1 MKITTIAKTSLA
13 LGLLTTGVITTTTQA
28 ANATTPSSTKVETPQ
43 QTANAT
49 TPSST
54 KVEAP
59 QQAANATTP
68 SSTKVEA
75 PQQTPNATTP
85 SSTKV
90 ETPQQTPNATTP
102 SSTKVEA
109 PQQAANATTPSSTK
123 VEAPQQAANAT
134 TLSSTKVETPQQTP
148 NAPTPPSTKVETPQ
162 QAANATTPSS
172 TKVETPQQTPNA
184 TTPSSTKVETPQSP
198 TTKQVPTEINPKFKD
213 LRAYYTK
220 PSLEFKNEIG
230 IILKKWTTIRF
241 MNVVPDYFIYK
252 IALVGKDDKKYGEG
266 VHRNVDVFVVLEE
279 NNYNLEKYSVGGIT
293 KSNSKKVDHKAG
305 VRITKE
311 DNKGTISHDVSEFKI
326 TKEQISLKELDFKLR
341 KQLVENHNLYGNV
354 GSGKIVIKMKNG
366 GKYTFE
372 LHKKL
377 QENRMA
383 DVIDGTNID
392 NIEVNIK

>member
-13 LGLLTTGVITTTTQA
+13 LGLLTTGVITTTTQ
-28 ANATTPSSTKVETPQ
+28 E
-43 QTANAT
+43 ANAT

-59 QQAANATTP
+59 QSTP
-68 SSTKVEA
+68 PSTKVEA
-75 PQQTPNATTP
+75 PQSKPNATTP
-85 SSTKV
+85 
-90 ETPQQTPNATTP
+90 P
-102 SSTKVEA
+102 
-109 PQQAANATTPSSTK
+109 
-123 VEAPQQAANAT
+123 
-134 TLSSTKVETPQQTP
+134 
-148 NAPTPPSTKVETPQ
+148 
-162 QAANATTPSS
+162 S

-198 TTKQVPTEINPKFKD
+198 TTKQVPTEINTKFKD

-241 MNVVPDYFIYK
+241 MNIVPDYFIYK
-252 IALVGKDDKKYGEG
+252 IALVGKDDKKYDEG

-279 NNYNLEKYSVGGIT
+279 KNKYGVERYSVGGIT

-341 KQLVENHNLYGNV
+341 KQLIENHNLYGNV
-354 GSGKIVIKMKNG
+354 GSGKIVINMKNG

>member
-1 MKITTIAKTSLA
+1 MKITMIAKTSLA

-28 ANATTPSSTKVETPQ
+28 AKAS
-43 QTANAT
+43 

-59 QQAANATTP
+59 QSTPPSTKVEAPQSKPNATTP

-75 PQQTPNATTP
+75 PQQT
-85 SSTKV
+85 
-90 ETPQQTPNATTP
+90 
-102 SSTKVEA
+102 
-109 PQQAANATTPSSTK
+109 ANAT
-123 VEAPQQAANAT
+123 
-134 TLSSTKVETPQQTP
+134 
-148 NAPTPPSTKVETPQ
+148 TPPSTKVTTPPSTNTPQ
-162 QAANATTPSS
+162 PMQS
-172 TKVETPQQTPNA
+172 TK
-184 TTPSSTKVETPQSP
+184 SDTPQSP

-241 MNVVPDYFIYK
+241 MNIVPDYFIYK
-252 IALVGKDDKKYGEG
+252 ITLVGKDDKKYGEG

-311 DNKGTISHDVSEFKI
+311 DNKGIISHDVSEFKI

-341 KQLVENHNLYGNV
+341 KQLIEKNNLYGNV

>member
-1 MKITTIAKTSLA
+1 MKMRTIAKTSLA
-13 LGLLTTGVITTTTQA
+13 LGLLTTGAITVTTQSVKAEKIQSTKVDKVPTLKAERLAMINITAGANSATTQA
-28 ANATTPSSTKVETPQ
+28 ANTRQERTPKLEKAPNTNEEKTSASKIEKISQPKQEEQKTLNISATPAPKQEQSQTTTESTTPKTKVT
-43 QTANAT
+43 
-49 TPSST
+49 
-54 KVEAP
+54 
-59 QQAANATTP
+59 
-68 SSTKVEA
+68 
-75 PQQTPNATTP
+75 
-85 SSTKV
+85 
-90 ETPQQTPNATTP
+90 
-102 SSTKVEA
+102 
-109 PQQAANATTPSSTK
+109 
-123 VEAPQQAANAT
+123 
-134 TLSSTKVETPQQTP
+134 
-148 NAPTPPSTKVETPQ
+148 TPPSTNTPQ
-162 QAANATTPSS
+162 PMQS
-172 TKVETPQQTPNA
+172 TK
-184 TTPSSTKVETPQSP
+184 SDTPQSP

-266 VHRNVDVFVVLEE
+266 VHMNVDVFVVLEE

-341 KQLVENHNLYGNV
+341 KQLIEKNNLYGNV

>member
-1 MKITTIAKTSLA
+1 MKMRTIAKTSLA
-13 LGLLTTGVITTTTQA
+13 LGLLTTGAITVTTQSVKAEKIQSTKVDKVPTLKAERLAMINITAGANSATTQA
-28 ANATTPSSTKVETPQ
+28 ANTRQERTPKLEKAPNTNEEKTSASKIEKISQPKQEEQKTLNISATPAPKQEQSQTTTESTTPKTKVT
-43 QTANAT
+43 
-49 TPSST
+49 
-54 KVEAP
+54 
-59 QQAANATTP
+59 
-68 SSTKVEA
+68 
-75 PQQTPNATTP
+75 
-85 SSTKV
+85 
-90 ETPQQTPNATTP
+90 
-102 SSTKVEA
+102 
-109 PQQAANATTPSSTK
+109 
-123 VEAPQQAANAT
+123 
-134 TLSSTKVETPQQTP
+134 
-148 NAPTPPSTKVETPQ
+148 TPPSTNTPQ
-162 QAANATTPSS
+162 PMQS
-172 TKVETPQQTPNA
+172 TK
-184 TTPSSTKVETPQSP
+184 SDTPQSP

-220 PSLEFKNEIG
+220 PILEFKNEIG

-341 KQLVENHNLYGNV
+341 KQLIEKNNLYGNV

>member
-28 ANATTPSSTKVETPQ
+28 ANATTPSSTKVEAPQSTPPSTKIEAPQSKPNATTPPSTKVEAPQ

-49 TPSST
+49 TPPST
-54 KVEAP
+54 KV
-59 QQAANATTP
+59 T
-68 SSTKVEA
+68 
-75 PQQTPNATTP
+75 
-85 SSTKV
+85 
-90 ETPQQTPNATTP
+90 
-102 SSTKVEA
+102 
-109 PQQAANATTPSSTK
+109 
-123 VEAPQQAANAT
+123 
-134 TLSSTKVETPQQTP
+134 
-148 NAPTPPSTKVETPQ
+148 TPPSTNTPQ
-162 QAANATTPSS
+162 PMQS
-172 TKVETPQQTPNA
+172 TK
-184 TTPSSTKVETPQSP
+184 SDTPQSP
-198 TTKQVPTEINPKFKD
+198 TIKQVPTEINPKFKD

-341 KQLVENHNLYGNV
+341 KQLIEKNNLYGNV

>member
-28 ANATTPSSTKVETPQ
+28 AKAS
-43 QTANAT
+43 

-59 QQAANATTP
+59 QSTP
-68 SSTKVEA
+68 PSTKVEA
-75 PQQTPNATTP
+75 PQSKPNATTP
-85 SSTKV
+85 
-90 ETPQQTPNATTP
+90 P
-102 SSTKVEA
+102 
-109 PQQAANATTPSSTK
+109 
-123 VEAPQQAANAT
+123 
-134 TLSSTKVETPQQTP
+134 
-148 NAPTPPSTKVETPQ
+148 
-162 QAANATTPSS
+162 S

-241 MNVVPDYFIYK
+241 MNIVPDYFIYK
-252 IALVGKDDKKYGEG
+252 IALVGKDDKKYDEG

-279 NNYNLEKYSVGGIT
+279 KNKYGVERYSVGGIT

-341 KQLVENHNLYGNV
+341 KQLIENHNLYGNV
-354 GSGKIVIKMKNG
+354 GSGEIVINMKNG

>member
-13 LGLLTTGVITTTTQA
+13 LGLLTTGVITTTTQ
-28 ANATTPSSTKVETPQ
+28 E
-43 QTANAT
+43 ANAT

-59 QQAANATTP
+59 QSTP
-68 SSTKVEA
+68 PSTKVEA
-75 PQQTPNATTP
+75 PQSKPNATTP
-85 SSTKV
+85 
-90 ETPQQTPNATTP
+90 P
-102 SSTKVEA
+102 STKVEA
-109 PQQAANATTPSSTK
+109 PQSKPNATTP
-123 VEAPQQAANAT
+123 P
-134 TLSSTKVETPQQTP
+134 
-148 NAPTPPSTKVETPQ
+148 
-162 QAANATTPSS
+162 S

-241 MNVVPDYFIYK
+241 MNIVPDYFIYK
-252 IALVGKDDKKYGEG
+252 IALVGKDDKKYDEG

-279 NNYNLEKYSVGGIT
+279 KNKYGVERYSVGGIT

-341 KQLVENHNLYGNV
+341 KQLIENHNLYGNV
-354 GSGKIVIKMKNG
+354 GSGKIVINMKNG

>member
-28 ANATTPSSTKVETPQ
+28 ANATTPSSTKVEAPQSTP
-43 QTANAT
+43 
-49 TPSST
+49 PST

-59 QQAANATTP
+59 Q
-68 SSTKVEA
+68 SK
-75 PQQTPNATTP
+75 PNATTP
-85 SSTKV
+85 PSTKV

-102 SSTKVEA
+102 PSTKV
-109 PQQAANATTPSSTK
+109 T
-123 VEAPQQAANAT
+123 
-134 TLSSTKVETPQQTP
+134 
-148 NAPTPPSTKVETPQ
+148 TPPSTNTPQ
-162 QAANATTPSS
+162 PMQS
-172 TKVETPQQTPNA
+172 TK
-184 TTPSSTKVETPQSP
+184 SDTPQSP

-311 DNKGTISHDVSEFKI
+311 DNKSIISHDVSEFKI

-341 KQLVENHNLYGNV
+341 KQLIEKNNLYGNV

>member
-90 ETPQQTPNATTP
+90 ETPQQTPNAPTTP
-102 SSTKVEA
+102 
-109 PQQAANATTPSSTK
+109 
-123 VEAPQQAANAT
+123 
-134 TLSSTKVETPQQTP
+134 
-148 NAPTPPSTKVETPQ
+148 
-162 QAANATTPSS
+162 
-172 TKVETPQQTPNA
+172 
-184 TTPSSTKVETPQSP
+184 STKVETPQSP

-230 IILKKWTTIRF
+230 IILKKWATIRF

-341 KQLVENHNLYGNV
+341 KQLIEKNNLYGNV

>member
-13 LGLLTTGVITTTTQA
+13 LGLLTTGVITTTTQ
-28 ANATTPSSTKVETPQ
+28 E
-43 QTANAT
+43 ANAT

-59 QQAANATTP
+59 Q
-68 SSTKVEA
+68 S
-75 PQQTPNATTP
+75 
-85 SSTKV
+85 
-90 ETPQQTPNATTP
+90 
-102 SSTKVEA
+102 
-109 PQQAANATTPSSTK
+109 
-123 VEAPQQAANAT
+123 
-134 TLSSTKVETPQQTP
+134 
-148 NAPTPPSTKVETPQ
+148 TPPSTKVVAPQ
-162 QAANATTPSS
+162 SKPNATTPPS

-241 MNVVPDYFIYK
+241 MNIVPDYFIYK
-252 IALVGKDDKKYGEG
+252 IALVGKDDKKYDEG

-279 NNYNLEKYSVGGIT
+279 KNKYGVERYSVGGIT

-341 KQLVENHNLYGNV
+341 KQLIENHNLYGNV
-354 GSGKIVIKMKNG
+354 GSGKIVINMKNG

>member
-13 LGLLTTGVITTTTQA
+13 LGLLTTGVITTTTQE
-28 ANATTPSSTKVETPQ
+28 ANT
-43 QTANAT
+43 T

-59 QQAANATTP
+59 QSTP
-68 SSTKVEA
+68 PSTKVEA
-75 PQQTPNATTP
+75 PQSKPNATTP
-85 SSTKV
+85 
-90 ETPQQTPNATTP
+90 P
-102 SSTKVEA
+102 
-109 PQQAANATTPSSTK
+109 
-123 VEAPQQAANAT
+123 
-134 TLSSTKVETPQQTP
+134 
-148 NAPTPPSTKVETPQ
+148 
-162 QAANATTPSS
+162 S

-241 MNVVPDYFIYK
+241 MNIVPDYFIYK
-252 IALVGKDDKKYGEG
+252 IALVGKDDKKYDEG

-279 NNYNLEKYSVGGIT
+279 KNKYGVERYSVGGIT

-341 KQLVENHNLYGNV
+341 KQLIENHNLYGNV
-354 GSGKIVIKMKNG
+354 GSGKIVINMKNG

>member
-13 LGLLTTGVITTTTQA
+13 LGLLTTGVITTTTQ
-28 ANATTPSSTKVETPQ
+28 E
-43 QTANAT
+43 ANAT

-59 QQAANATTP
+59 QSTP
-68 SSTKVEA
+68 PSTKVEA
-75 PQQTPNATTP
+75 PQSKPNATTP
-85 SSTKV
+85 
-90 ETPQQTPNATTP
+90 P
-102 SSTKVEA
+102 
-109 PQQAANATTPSSTK
+109 
-123 VEAPQQAANAT
+123 
-134 TLSSTKVETPQQTP
+134 
-148 NAPTPPSTKVETPQ
+148 
-162 QAANATTPSS
+162 S

-241 MNVVPDYFIYK
+241 MNIVPDYFIYK
-252 IALVGKDDKKYGEG
+252 IALVGKDDKKYDEG

-279 NNYNLEKYSVGGIT
+279 KNKYGVERYSVGGIT

-341 KQLVENHNLYGNV
+341 KQLIENHNLYGNV
-354 GSGKIVIKMKNG
+354 GSGKIVINMKNG

-377 QENRMA
+377 QENRMP

>member
-28 ANATTPSSTKVETPQ
+28 ANATTPSSTKVE
-43 QTANAT
+43 
-49 TPSST
+49 
-54 KVEAP
+54 AP

-68 SSTKVEA
+68 SSTKVE
-75 PQQTPNATTP
+75 
-85 SSTKV
+85 K
-90 ETPQQTPNATTP
+90 
-102 SSTKVEA
+102 
-109 PQQAANATTPSSTK
+109 PQQA
-123 VEAPQQAANAT
+123 V
-134 TLSSTKVETPQQTP
+134 
-148 NAPTPPSTKVETPQ
+148 
-162 QAANATTPSS
+162 
-172 TKVETPQQTPNA
+172 
-184 TTPSSTKVETPQSP
+184 
-198 TTKQVPTEINPKFKD
+198 KQVPTEINPKFKD

-252 IALVGKDDKKYGEG
+252 IALVGKDDNKYGEG

-341 KQLVENHNLYGNV
+341 KQLIEKNNLYGNV

>member
-28 ANATTPSSTKVETPQ
+28 ANATTPSSTKVEAPQ

-49 TPSST
+49 TPH
-54 KVEAP
+54 
-59 QQAANATTP
+59 
-68 SSTKVEA
+68 
-75 PQQTPNATTP
+75 
-85 SSTKV
+85 STKV

-102 SSTKVEA
+102 SSTKVETT
-109 PQQAANATTPSSTK
+109 QAANATTPSSTK
-123 VEAPQQAANAT
+123 VE
-134 TLSSTKVETPQQTP
+134 TPQQTP
-148 NAPTPPSTKVETPQ
+148 NPPTSPSTKVETPQ

-172 TKVETPQQTPNA
+172 TKVEVPQSTPLSTKVEAPQSKPNA
-184 TTPSSTKVETPQSP
+184 TTPPSSNVDTSPPQSP

-220 PSLEFKNEIG
+220 PSIEFKNEIG

-311 DNKGTISHDVSEFKI
+311 DNKGIISHDVSEFKI

-341 KQLVENHNLYGNV
+341 KQLIEKNNLYGNV

-383 DVIDGTNID
+383 DVIYGTNID

>member
-1 MKITTIAKTSLA
+1 MKMRTIAKTSLA
-13 LGLLTTGVITTTTQA
+13 LGLLTTGAITVTTQSVKAEKIQSTKVDKVPTLKAERLAMINITAGANSATTQA
-28 ANATTPSSTKVETPQ
+28 ANTRQERTPKLEKAPNTNEEKTSASKIEKISQPKQEEQKTLNISATP
-43 QTANAT
+43 
-49 TPSST
+49 
-54 KVEAP
+54 AP
-59 QQAANATTP
+59 KQEQ
-68 SSTKVEA
+68 S
-75 PQQTPNATTP
+75 
-85 SSTKV
+85 
-90 ETPQQTPNATTP
+90 
-102 SSTKVEA
+102 
-109 PQQAANATTPSSTK
+109 
-123 VEAPQQAANAT
+123 
-134 TLSSTKVETPQQTP
+134 
-148 NAPTPPSTKVETPQ
+148 
-162 QAANATTPSS
+162 
-172 TKVETPQQTPNA
+172 
-184 TTPSSTKVETPQSP
+184 QSP

-341 KQLVENHNLYGNV
+341 KQLIEKNNLYGNV

>member
-28 ANATTPSSTKVETPQ
+28 ANATTPSSTKVEAPQSTPPSTKIEAPQSKPNATTPPSTKVEAPQ

-49 TPSST
+49 TPPST
-54 KVEAP
+54 KV
-59 QQAANATTP
+59 T
-68 SSTKVEA
+68 
-75 PQQTPNATTP
+75 
-85 SSTKV
+85 
-90 ETPQQTPNATTP
+90 
-102 SSTKVEA
+102 
-109 PQQAANATTPSSTK
+109 
-123 VEAPQQAANAT
+123 
-134 TLSSTKVETPQQTP
+134 
-148 NAPTPPSTKVETPQ
+148 TPPSTNTPQ
-162 QAANATTPSS
+162 PMQS
-172 TKVETPQQTPNA
+172 TK
-184 TTPSSTKVETPQSP
+184 SDTPQSS

-341 KQLVENHNLYGNV
+341 KQLIEKNNLYGNV

>member
-28 ANATTPSSTKVETPQ
+28 ANATTPSSTKVEAPQ

-49 TPSST
+49 TP
-54 KVEAP
+54 P
-59 QQAANATTP
+59 
-68 SSTKVEA
+68 
-75 PQQTPNATTP
+75 
-85 SSTKV
+85 STKV

-102 SSTKVEA
+102 SSTKVETT
-109 PQQAANATTPSSTK
+109 QAANATTPSSTK
-123 VEAPQQAANAT
+123 VETPQAANAT
-134 TLSSTKVETPQQTP
+134 TPSSTKVETPQQTP
-148 NAPTPPSTKVETPQ
+148 NPPTSPSTKVETPQ

-172 TKVETPQQTPNA
+172 TKVEVPQSTPLSTKVEAPQSKPNA
-184 TTPSSTKVETPQSP
+184 TTPPSSNVDTSPPQSP

-220 PSLEFKNEIG
+220 PSIEFKNEIG

-311 DNKGTISHDVSEFKI
+311 DNKGIISHDVSEFKI

-341 KQLVENHNLYGNV
+341 KQLIEKNNLYGNV

>member
-13 LGLLTTGVITTTTQA
+13 LGLLTTGVITMTTQ
-28 ANATTPSSTKVETPQ
+28 E
-43 QTANAT
+43 ANAT

-59 QQAANATTP
+59 QSTP
-68 SSTKVEA
+68 PSTKVEA
-75 PQQTPNATTP
+75 PQSKPNATTP
-85 SSTKV
+85 
-90 ETPQQTPNATTP
+90 P
-102 SSTKVEA
+102 
-109 PQQAANATTPSSTK
+109 
-123 VEAPQQAANAT
+123 
-134 TLSSTKVETPQQTP
+134 
-148 NAPTPPSTKVETPQ
+148 
-162 QAANATTPSS
+162 S

-241 MNVVPDYFIYK
+241 MNIVPDYFIYK
-252 IALVGKDDKKYGEG
+252 IALVGKDDKKYDEG

-279 NNYNLEKYSVGGIT
+279 KNKYGVERYSVGGIT

-341 KQLVENHNLYGNV
+341 KQLIENHNLYGNV
-354 GSGKIVIKMKNG
+354 GSGKIVINMKNG

>member
-28 ANATTPSSTKVETPQ
+28 ANATTPSSTKVEAPQSTPPSTKIEAPQSKPNATTPPSTKVEAPQ

-49 TPSST
+49 TPPST
-54 KVEAP
+54 KV
-59 QQAANATTP
+59 T
-68 SSTKVEA
+68 
-75 PQQTPNATTP
+75 
-85 SSTKV
+85 
-90 ETPQQTPNATTP
+90 
-102 SSTKVEA
+102 
-109 PQQAANATTPSSTK
+109 
-123 VEAPQQAANAT
+123 
-134 TLSSTKVETPQQTP
+134 
-148 NAPTPPSTKVETPQ
+148 TPPSTNTPQ
-162 QAANATTPSS
+162 PMQS
-172 TKVETPQQTPNA
+172 TK
-184 TTPSSTKVETPQSP
+184 SDTPQSP

-341 KQLVENHNLYGNV
+341 KQLIEKNNLYGNV

-392 NIEVNIK
+392 NIEGNIK

>member
-28 ANATTPSSTKVETPQ
+28 ANATTPSSTKVE
-43 QTANAT
+43 
-49 TPSST
+49 
-54 KVEAP
+54 AP
-59 QQAANATTP
+59 QQAA
-68 SSTKVEA
+68 
-75 PQQTPNATTP
+75 
-85 SSTKV
+85 
-90 ETPQQTPNATTP
+90 NATTP

-134 TLSSTKVETPQQTP
+134 TPSSTKIEAPQQV
-148 NAPTPPSTKVETPQ
+148 AK
-162 QAANATTPSS
+162 ATTPSS
-172 TKVETPQQTPNA
+172 TKVETPQQTPNPP
-184 TTPSSTKVETPQSP
+184 TSPSTKVETPQSP

-241 MNVVPDYFIYK
+241 MNIVPDYFIYK
-252 IALVGKDDKKYGEG
+252 IALVGKDDKKYDEG

-279 NNYNLEKYSVGGIT
+279 KNKYGVERYSVGGIT

-341 KQLVENHNLYGNV
+341 KQLIENHNLYGNV
-354 GSGKIVIKMKNG
+354 GSGKIVINMKNG

>member
-1 MKITTIAKTSLA
+1 MKMRTIAKTSLA
-13 LGLLTTGVITTTTQA
+13 LGLLTTGAITVTTQSVKAEKIQSTKVDKVPTLKAERLAMINITAGANSATTQA
-28 ANATTPSSTKVETPQ
+28 ANTRQERTPKLEKAPNTNEEKTSASKIEKISQPKQEEQKTLNISATPAPKQEQSQTTTESTTPKTKVT
-43 QTANAT
+43 
-49 TPSST
+49 
-54 KVEAP
+54 
-59 QQAANATTP
+59 
-68 SSTKVEA
+68 
-75 PQQTPNATTP
+75 
-85 SSTKV
+85 
-90 ETPQQTPNATTP
+90 
-102 SSTKVEA
+102 
-109 PQQAANATTPSSTK
+109 
-123 VEAPQQAANAT
+123 
-134 TLSSTKVETPQQTP
+134 
-148 NAPTPPSTKVETPQ
+148 TPPSTNTPQ
-162 QAANATTPSS
+162 PMQS
-172 TKVETPQQTPNA
+172 TK
-184 TTPSSTKVETPQSP
+184 SDTPQSP

-305 VRITKE
+305 LRITKE

-341 KQLVENHNLYGNV
+341 KQLIEKNNLYGNV

>member
-28 ANATTPSSTKVETPQ
+28 ANATTPSSTKVEAPQSTPPSTKIEAPQSKPNATTPPSTKVEAPQ

-49 TPSST
+49 TPPST
-54 KVEAP
+54 KV
-59 QQAANATTP
+59 T
-68 SSTKVEA
+68 
-75 PQQTPNATTP
+75 
-85 SSTKV
+85 
-90 ETPQQTPNATTP
+90 
-102 SSTKVEA
+102 
-109 PQQAANATTPSSTK
+109 
-123 VEAPQQAANAT
+123 
-134 TLSSTKVETPQQTP
+134 
-148 NAPTPPSTKVETPQ
+148 TPPSTNTPQ
-162 QAANATTPSS
+162 PMQS
-172 TKVETPQQTPNA
+172 TK
-184 TTPSSTKVETPQSP
+184 SDTPQSP
-198 TTKQVPTEINPKFKD
+198 TTKQVLTEINPKFKD

-341 KQLVENHNLYGNV
+341 KQLIEKNNLYGNV

>member
-28 ANATTPSSTKVETPQ
+28 ANATTPSSTKVETTQ
-43 QTANAT
+43 QTPNAT

-54 KVEAP
+54 KVETT
-59 QQAANATTP
+59 QAA
-68 SSTKVEA
+68 
-75 PQQTPNATTP
+75 NATTP

-90 ETPQQTPNATTP
+90 ETPQQTPNP
-102 SSTKVEA
+102 
-109 PQQAANATTPSSTK
+109 
-123 VEAPQQAANAT
+123 
-134 TLSSTKVETPQQTP
+134 
-148 NAPTPPSTKVETPQ
+148 PTSPSTKVETPQ

-172 TKVETPQQTPNA
+172 TKVEVPQSTPLSTKVEAPQSKPNA
-184 TTPSSTKVETPQSP
+184 TTPPSSNVDTSPPQSP

-220 PSLEFKNEIG
+220 PSIEFKNEIG

-311 DNKGTISHDVSEFKI
+311 DNKGIISHDVSEFKI

-341 KQLVENHNLYGNV
+341 KQLIEKNNLYGNV